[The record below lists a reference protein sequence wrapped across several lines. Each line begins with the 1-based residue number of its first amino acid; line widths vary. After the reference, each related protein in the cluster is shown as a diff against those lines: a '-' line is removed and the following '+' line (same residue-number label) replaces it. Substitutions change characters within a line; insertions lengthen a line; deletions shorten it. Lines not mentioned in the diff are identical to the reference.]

1 MRVTIIQNGLI
12 ALTVLL
18 AGAYIAGGLSVM
30 IGDASGST
38 DWEPSVL
45 EVVFLGAIPI
55 AAGPMILWGL
65 YISKRS
71 QRLGP
76 GLVAVGAVVVTG
88 AWFWL
93 AIFLVP
99 VSIVVIAFAV
109 FRARKF
115 ASGRNQVSLT

>member
-18 AGAYIAGGLSVM
+18 AGAYIAGGLSVI

-55 AAGPMILWGL
+55 AAGPMILWGCT
-65 YISKRS
+65 S
-71 QRLGP
+71 
-76 GLVAVGAVVVTG
+76 V
-88 AWFWL
+88 
-93 AIFLVP
+93 
-99 VSIVVIAFAV
+99 
-109 FRARKF
+109 
-115 ASGRNQVSLT
+115 SGRSG